1 MNLKNNFDNFELFTH
16 RRHLARFICRYELF
30 KKILNTEGSIIECGV
45 YNGSGIL
52 SFAKL
57 SEIFE
62 PYSIKRKIIGFD
74 SFEGFLDTK
83 NKKDQ
88 NIKRKNPLLKKN
100 KFKVDDK
107 KFKAIN
113 RAIKEFNKERYLDQF
128 QKVELVKGD
137 AVKTIPKYLKENK
150 HLIVA
155 LLFID
160 FDLYKPCKV
169 ALKNFLPRMANGSI
183 LAFDEINNSGWP
195 GETSALIEELSDL
208 RKVKIEKFHF
218 DSNISYI
225 IL

>member
-1 MNLKNNFDNFELFTH
+1 MTE
-16 RRHLARFICRYELF
+16 RFL
-30 KKILNTEGSIIECGV
+30 KKIIAQNQDDLRVISALC
-45 YNGSGIL
+45 SG
-52 SFAKL
+52 AKIKQ
-57 SEIFE
+57 SE
-62 PYSIKRKIIGFD
+62 
-74 SFEGFLDTK
+74 
-83 NKKDQ
+83 
-88 NIKRKNPLLKKN
+88 
-100 KFKVDDK
+100 V
-107 KFKAIN
+107 
-113 RAIKEFNKERYLDQF
+113 
-128 QKVELVKGD
+128 
-137 AVKTIPKYLKENK
+137 KYLKENK